1 MSMSG
6 PLATSTP
13 LFVPEGLWVVDPGAS
28 AVRFSVKHLLVATVE
43 GSFGA
48 VAGTISADGRSVQA
62 EGSVQVATID
72 TGMKDRDVRLRGAG
86 FFDADR
92 YPELRFSATS
102 ARAAYGGK
110 WAVGG
115 DLTISGRTAPML
127 FHAVVSEGD
136 RGPHIVA
143 RGSLSRREHGLD
155 WPGLLHSGR
164 AVVGDRVTIELDL
177 ALR

>member
-1 MSMSG
+1 M
-6 PLATSTP
+6 
-13 LFVPEGLWVVDPGAS
+13 FVPEGLWVVDPGAS
-28 AVRFSVKHLLVATVE
+28 RVRFSVKHLLVATVE

-48 VAGTISADGRSVQA
+48 VAGTISADGRSLQA

-86 FFDADR
+86 FFDAEQVPGASLQRNRRPRRVRRQVGCRRRPHDQR
-92 YPELRFSATS
+92 PHGAD
-102 ARAAYGGK
+102 
-110 WAVGG
+110 AVPR
-115 DLTISGRTAPML
+115 I
-127 FHAVVSEGD
+127 VSEGD
-136 RGPHIVA
+136 RGPRIVA

>member
-1 MSMSG
+1 MSG

-13 LFVPEGLWVVDPGAS
+13 LFVPEGLWVVDPEAS
-28 AVRFSVKHLLVATVE
+28 TVRFSVKHLLVATVE

-48 VAGTISADGRSVQA
+48 VRGTVSADGSSVHA

-72 TGMKDRDVRLRGAG
+72 TGMKDRDARLCGAG
-86 FFDADR
+86 FFDADKH
-92 YPELRFSATS
+92 PELRFSATS
-102 ARAAYGGK
+102 ARAAYGGT
-110 WAVGG
+110 WAIGG
-115 DLTISGRTAPML
+115 DLTISGRTTPML

-136 RGPHIVA
+136 RGPRIVA
-143 RGSLSRREHGLD
+143 RGPLSRREHGLD

-164 AVVGDRVTIELDL
+164 AVVGDRVMIELDL